1 MSLSFYSFTM
11 VRIGI
16 LASSACKLLHHE
28 LHFACLMQGCN
39 RGGFFMS
46 IRKKEENIV
55 SVSTITIKINGVD
68 YETKSGSTLLETI
81 NQHEIPHPQIC
92 YVPELDPIQTC
103 DTCIVE
109 ANGKLVRSC
118 STHVADGMRVELSS
132 DGAKEAQTEAMD
144 RLLENHLLYCTVCDN
159 NNGNCKLHNTA
170 EMMEIEHQ
178 KYPYTPKVDLDGVDM
193 SHPFY
198 RYDPNQ
204 CIACGQCVEV
214 CQSLQVNETLSIDW
228 EAERPRVVWD
238 DGASINNSSC
248 VSCGQCVTVCPC
260 NALMEKSMLGE
271 AGFMTKLDKDMME
284 PMIDL
289 VKEVEPGYSGIFAVS
304 EVEAA
309 MRDTRT
315 KKTKTVCT
323 FCGVG
328 CSFEVW
334 TKDRKIL
341 KIQPTDGPVNAI
353 STCVKGKFG
362 WDFVNSEE
370 RLTKPLIR
378 KNGTFVESSW
388 KEALDLVASRL
399 GTIKE
404 QHGNGSVG
412 FISSSKITNEENYVI
427 QKLARQVFETNNVD
441 NCSRY
446 CQSPATDGLFRTVG
460 MGGDAGTI
468 KDIAKAGLVIIVGAN
483 PAEGHPVLATRVK
496 RAHKLHGQKLIVSD
510 LRKNEMAER
519 SDIFMS
525 PKQGTDQVWL
535 MAVTKYMI
543 DQEWHD
549 HSFIEENVNFFDE
562 YKEALA
568 KYTLDYAEEI
578 TGISTETLIEVAET
592 IRDADGTCVL
602 WGMGVTQNTGGS
614 DTSAAISN
622 LLLATGNYRRPGAG
636 AYPLRGH
643 NNVQGAC
650 DMGTLPGWL
659 PGYQHVTDDKARAK
673 FEKTYGVSID
683 GKPGLDN
690 IEMLQEISKGNM
702 KAMYLVGEDMA
713 LVDSDANHVHEVLSS
728 LDFFVVQDIF
738 LSRTAQ
744 YADVVLP
751 ATPSLEKEG
760 TFTNTERRVQRLY
773 QALPPLGNSMP
784 DWWIVQEIANRLGA
798 DWNYDHPSEIFE
810 EMASLAPLFGEANYE
825 VLEGWNSFLWGSHDG
840 KSTPLLYVDGFNF
853 PDKKARFALSDW
865 VEPAVFPDEFDLH
878 INNGRMLE
886 HFHEGNMTNKSSGI
900 QAKVPEVFVEVSP
913 QLAKERGVND
923 GALVR
928 LVSPFGAVKLTALV
942 TDRVKKNELYLP
954 MNSVDKD
961 SAINFLTGPIY
972 DNRTHTP
979 AYKQTKVR
987 MEVLNASGDHPL
999 PKTNPRNKKR
1009 YPQNG
1014 VEVERKWNR
1023 PGYVHLTDN

>member
-1 MSLSFYSFTM
+1 MTD
-11 VRIGI
+11 V
-16 LASSACKLLHHE
+16 
-28 LHFACLMQGCN
+28 Q
-39 RGGFFMS
+39 S
-46 IRKKEENIV
+46 IRV
-55 SVSTITIKINGVD
+55 KIDGTEYEAPEGSKILDILNQNG
-68 YETKSGSTLLETI
+68 I
-81 NQHEIPHPQIC
+81 EIPQIC
-92 YVPELDPIQTC
+92 HVPEVDPIQTC

-109 ANGKLVRSC
+109 VNGKLQRSC
-118 STHVADGMRVELSS
+118 STAAENGMSISLTSGRV
-132 DGAKEAQTEAMD
+132 KEAQTEAMD

-159 NNGNCKLHNTA
+159 NNGNCTLHNTA
-170 EMMEIEHQ
+170 EMMGIEHQ
-178 KYPYTPKVDLDGVDM
+178 KYPYTPKDDSKCAVDM

-214 CQSLQVNETLSIDW
+214 CQNLQVNETLSIDW
-228 EAERPRVVWD
+228 ERDRPRVIWD
-238 DGASINNSSC
+238 EGVAINESSC

-260 NALMEKSMLGE
+260 NALMEKSMLGQ
-271 AGFMTKLDKDMME
+271 AGFMTGIKEDVME

-289 VKEVEPGYSGIFAVS
+289 VKNVEPDYTSIFAVS

-309 MRDTRT
+309 MRDKRT

-334 TKDRKIL
+334 TKGRDIL
-341 KIQPTDGPVNAI
+341 KIQPVSDAPVNAI

-370 RLTKPLIR
+370 RITKPLIR
-378 KNGTFVESSW
+378 KNGAFVESSW
-388 KEALDLVASRL
+388 EEALDLVASRL
-399 GTIKE
+399 GSIKAE
-404 QHGNGSVG
+404 HGNGSVG
-412 FISSSKITNEENYVI
+412 FISSSKITNEDNYVI

-468 KDIAKAGLVIIVGAN
+468 KDIAKAGLVLIAGAN

-496 RAHKLHGQKLIVSD
+496 RAHKLHGQKLIVAD
-510 LRKNEMAER
+510 LRRNEMAER
-519 SDIFMS
+519 SDLFIS

-543 DQEWHD
+543 DQGWHD
-549 HSFIEENVNFFDE
+549 QAFIDENVNYFDD
-562 YKEALA
+562 YKETLE
-568 KYTLDYAEEI
+568 KYTLEYAERI
-578 TGISTETLIEVAET
+578 TGLSQDTIIRIAEM

-659 PGYQHVTDDKARAK
+659 PGYQHITDDEARAK
-673 FEKTYGVSID
+673 FEKAYGVEID

-690 IEMLQEISKGNM
+690 IEMLHAIEEGNM

-713 LVDSDANHVHEVLSS
+713 LVDSNANHVHDILSS

-744 YADVVLP
+744 YADVILP
-751 ATPSLEKEG
+751 AVPSLEKDG

-773 QALPPLGNSMP
+773 QALPTLGDAKP
-784 DWWIVQEIANRLGA
+784 DWWIIQEVANRLGA
-798 DWNYDHPSEIFE
+798 DWNYTHPSDIFS
-810 EMASLAPLFGEANYE
+810 EMASLSPLFGKASYD
-825 VLEGWNSFLWGSHDG
+825 VLSGWNSFLWGSFTG
-840 KSTPLLYVDGFNF
+840 ESTPLLYEDGFNF

-865 VEPAVFPDEFDLH
+865 VEPAVFPEEYDLH

-886 HFHEGNMTNKSSGI
+886 HFHEGNMTNKSKGI
-900 QAKVPEVFVEVSP
+900 QSKVPDVFVEVSP
-913 QLAKERGVND
+913 ELAAERGICD
-923 GALVR
+923 GTMIR
-928 LVSPFGAVKLTALV
+928 LVSPFGAVKLNALV
-942 TDRVKKNELYLP
+942 TDRVRANELYLP
-954 MNSVDKD
+954 MNSTDKD
-961 SAINFLTGPIY
+961 SAINFLTGPAY
-972 DNRTHTP
+972 DSRTHTP

-987 MEVLNASGDHPL
+987 MEVLGSCDTPPL

-1009 YPQNG
+1009 HPQNG
-1014 VEVERKWNR
+1014 VEAQRKWNR
-1023 PGYVHLTDN
+1023 PGYVHLTD

>member
-1 MSLSFYSFTM
+1 MEVTD
-11 VRIGI
+11 V
-16 LASSACKLLHHE
+16 
-28 LHFACLMQGCN
+28 Q
-39 RGGFFMS
+39 S
-46 IRKKEENIV
+46 IRV
-55 SVSTITIKINGVD
+55 KIDGTEYEAPEGSKILDILNQNG
-68 YETKSGSTLLETI
+68 I
-81 NQHEIPHPQIC
+81 EIPQIC
-92 YVPELDPIQTC
+92 HVPEVDPIQTC

-109 ANGKLVRSC
+109 VNGKLQRSC
-118 STHVADGMRVELSS
+118 STAAENGMSISLTSGRV
-132 DGAKEAQTEAMD
+132 KEAQTEAMD

-159 NNGNCKLHNTA
+159 NNGNCTLHNTA
-170 EMMEIEHQ
+170 EMMGIEHQ
-178 KYPYTPKVDLDGVDM
+178 KYPYTPKDDSKCAVDM

-214 CQSLQVNETLSIDW
+214 CQNLQVNETLSIDW
-228 EAERPRVVWD
+228 ERDRPRVIWD
-238 DGASINNSSC
+238 EGVAINESSC

-260 NALMEKSMLGE
+260 NALMEKSMIGQ
-271 AGFMTKLDKDMME
+271 AGFMTGIKEDVME

-289 VKEVEPGYSGIFAVS
+289 VKNVEPDYTSIFAVS

-309 MRDTRT
+309 MRDKRT

-334 TKDRKIL
+334 TKGRDIL
-341 KIQPTDGPVNAI
+341 KIQPVSDAPVNAI

-370 RLTKPLIR
+370 RITKPLIR
-378 KNGTFVESSW
+378 KNGAFVESSW
-388 KEALDLVASRL
+388 EEALDLVASRL
-399 GTIKE
+399 GSIKAE
-404 QHGNGSVG
+404 HGNGSVG
-412 FISSSKITNEENYVI
+412 FISSSKITNEDNYVI

-468 KDIAKAGLVIIVGAN
+468 KDIAKAGLVLIVGAN

-496 RAHKLHGQKLIVSD
+496 RAHKLHGQKLIVAD
-510 LRKNEMAER
+510 LRRNEMAER
-519 SDIFMS
+519 SDLFIS

-543 DQEWHD
+543 DQGWHD
-549 HSFIEENVNFFDE
+549 QAFIDENVNYFDD
-562 YKEALA
+562 YKETLE
-568 KYTLDYAEEI
+568 KYTLEYAERI
-578 TGISTETLIEVAET
+578 TGLSQDTIIRIAEM

-659 PGYQHVTDDKARAK
+659 PGYQHITDDAARAK
-673 FEKTYGVSID
+673 FEKAYGVEID

-690 IEMLQEISKGNM
+690 IEMLHAIEEGNM

-713 LVDSDANHVHEVLSS
+713 LVDSNANHVHNILSS

-744 YADVVLP
+744 YADVILP
-751 ATPSLEKEG
+751 AVPSLEKDG

-773 QALPPLGNSMP
+773 QALPTLGDAKP
-784 DWWIVQEIANRLGA
+784 DWWIIQEVANRLGA
-798 DWNYDHPSEIFE
+798 DWNYTHPSDIFS
-810 EMASLAPLFGEANYE
+810 EMASLSPLFGKASYD
-825 VLEGWNSFLWGSHDG
+825 VLSGWNSFLWGSFTG
-840 KSTPLLYVDGFNF
+840 ESTPLLYEDGFNF

-865 VEPAVFPDEFDLH
+865 VEPAVFPEEYDLH

-886 HFHEGNMTNKSSGI
+886 HFHEGNMTNKSKGI
-900 QAKVPEVFVEVSP
+900 QSKVPDVFVEVSP
-913 QLAKERGVND
+913 ELAAERGICD
-923 GALVR
+923 GTMIR
-928 LVSPFGAVKLTALV
+928 LVSPFGAVKLNALV
-942 TDRVKKNELYLP
+942 TDRVRANELYLP
-954 MNSVDKD
+954 MNSTDKD
-961 SAINFLTGPIY
+961 SAINFLTGPAY
-972 DNRTHTP
+972 DSRTHTP

-987 MEVLNASGDHPL
+987 MEVLGSCDTPPL

-1009 YPQNG
+1009 HPQNG
-1014 VEVERKWNR
+1014 VEAQRKWNR
-1023 PGYVHLTDN
+1023 PGYVHLTD

>member
-1 MSLSFYSFTM
+1 
-11 VRIGI
+11 
-16 LASSACKLLHHE
+16 
-28 LHFACLMQGCN
+28 
-39 RGGFFMS
+39 
-46 IRKKEENIV
+46 
-55 SVSTITIKINGVD
+55 
-68 YETKSGSTLLETI
+68 
-81 NQHEIPHPQIC
+81 
-92 YVPELDPIQTC
+92 
-103 DTCIVE
+103 
-109 ANGKLVRSC
+109 
-118 STHVADGMRVELSS
+118 
-132 DGAKEAQTEAMD
+132 
-144 RLLENHLLYCTVCDN
+144 
-159 NNGNCKLHNTA
+159 
-170 EMMEIEHQ
+170 
-178 KYPYTPKVDLDGVDM
+178 
-193 SHPFY
+193 
-198 RYDPNQ
+198 
-204 CIACGQCVEV
+204 
-214 CQSLQVNETLSIDW
+214 
-228 EAERPRVVWD
+228 
-238 DGASINNSSC
+238 
-248 VSCGQCVTVCPC
+248 
-260 NALMEKSMLGE
+260 MEKSMLGQ
-271 AGFMTKLDKDMME
+271 AGFMTGIKEDVME

-289 VKEVEPGYSGIFAVS
+289 VKNVEPDYGSIFAIS

-309 MRDTRT
+309 MRETRT

-334 TKDRKIL
+334 TKGRDIL
-341 KIQPTDGPVNAI
+341 KIQPVSDAPVNAI

-370 RLTKPLIR
+370 RITKPLIR
-378 KNGTFVESSW
+378 KNGAFVESSW
-388 KEALDLVASRL
+388 EEALDLVASRL
-399 GTIKE
+399 GSIKE
-404 QHGNGSVG
+404 QYGKGSVG

-496 RAHKLHGQKLIVSD
+496 RAHKLHGQKLIVAD

-519 SDIFMS
+519 SDLFIS

-543 DQEWHD
+543 DQGWHD
-549 HSFIEENVNFFDE
+549 QAFIDENVNYFED
-562 YKEALA
+562 YKETL
-568 KYTLDYAEEI
+568 KTYTLDYAERI
-578 TGISTETLIEVAET
+578 TGLSKENIIRIAEM

-659 PGYQHVTDDKARAK
+659 PGYQHITDDKARAK
-673 FEKTYGVSID
+673 FEEAYGVEID

-690 IEMLQEISKGNM
+690 IQMLHAIEEGKM

-713 LVDSDANHVHEVLSS
+713 LVDSNANHVHDILTS

-751 ATPSLEKEG
+751 ATPSLEKDG

-773 QALPPLGNSMP
+773 QALPTLGDAKP
-784 DWWIVQEIANRLGA
+784 DWWIIQEVANRLGA
-798 DWNYDHPSEIFE
+798 NWNYSHPSDIFS
-810 EMASLAPLFGEANYE
+810 EMASLSPLFAKASYE
-825 VLEGWNSFLWGSHDG
+825 VLEGWNSFLWGSYSG
-840 KSTPLLYVDGFNF
+840 ESTPLLYEDGFNF
-853 PDKKARFALSDW
+853 PDRKARFALSDW
-865 VEPAVFPDEFDLH
+865 TEPAAFPEEYDLH

-886 HFHEGNMTNKSSGI
+886 HFHEGNMTNKSKGI
-900 QAKVPEVFVEVSP
+900 QAKVPNVFVEISP
-913 QLAKERGVND
+913 ELAQERGICD
-923 GALVR
+923 GSLVR
-928 LVSPFGAVKLTALV
+928 LVSPFGAVKLNALI
-942 TDRVKKNELYLP
+942 TDRVRKNELYLP
-954 MNSVDKD
+954 MNSTDKE
-961 SAINFLTGPIY
+961 SAINFLTGPAA
-972 DNRTHTP
+972 DKRTNTP

-987 MEVLNASGDHPL
+987 MEVLGGCETAPL

-1009 YPQNG
+1009 HPQNG
-1014 VEVERKWNR
+1014 VEAERKWNR
-1023 PGYVHLTDN
+1023 PGYVHLTD

>member
-1 MSLSFYSFTM
+1 MNNSM
-11 VRIGI
+11 V
-16 LASSACKLLHHE
+16 H
-28 LHFACLMQGCN
+28 
-39 RGGFFMS
+39 
-46 IRKKEENIV
+46 
-55 SVSTITIKINGVD
+55 ITIDGKR
-68 YETKSGSTLLETI
+68 YTAESGSTILGII
-81 NQHEIPHPQIC
+81 NQNGIEHPQIC
-92 YVPELDPIQTC
+92 YVPEVDPIQTC

-109 ANGKLVRSC
+109 VDGKLVRSC
-118 STHVADGMRVELSS
+118 STVATNGMNVELSS
-132 DGAKEAQTEAMD
+132 ISAKAAQTEAMD

-170 EMMEIEHQ
+170 ELMEIEHQ
-178 KYPYTPKVDLDGVDM
+178 KYPYMPKVDVSEVDM

-214 CQSLQVNETLSIDW
+214 CQNLQVNETLSIDW
-228 EAERPRVVWD
+228 EAERPRVIWD
-238 DGASINNSSC
+238 DGAAINDSSC
-248 VSCGQCVTVCPC
+248 VSCGQCVTICPC

-271 AGFMTKLDKDMME
+271 AGFMTGLKPDILE
-284 PMIDL
+284 PMVDL
-289 VKEVEPGYSGIFAVS
+289 IKEVEPGYSGIFAVS

-309 MRDTRT
+309 MRETRT

-334 TKDRKIL
+334 TKGREIL
-341 KIQPTDGPVNAI
+341 KVQPTSDAPVNAI

-378 KNGTFVESSW
+378 KNGTFVESTW
-388 KEALDLVASRL
+388 EEALDLVANKL
-399 GTIKE
+399 GAIKQE
-404 QHGNGSVG
+404 YGNGSVG
-412 FISSSKITNEENYVI
+412 FISSSKITNEDNYVI
-427 QKLARQVFETNNVD
+427 QKLARQVFETNNID

-446 CQSPATDGLFRTVG
+446 CQSPATDGLFRTIG

-468 KDIAKAGLVIIVGAN
+468 KDIAQAGLVIIVGAN
-483 PAEGHPVLATRVK
+483 PTEGHPVLATRVK
-496 RAHKLHGQKLIVSD
+496 RAHKLHGQKLIVAD
-510 LRKNEMAER
+510 LRKTEMAER
-519 SDIFMS
+519 SDIFIS

-543 DQEWHD
+543 DQGWHD
-549 HSFIEENVNFFDE
+549 QQFIDENVNFFEDF
-562 YKEALA
+562 KDSLA
-568 KYTLDYAEEI
+568 EYTLEYAEKI
-578 TGISTETLIEVAET
+578 TGIAKETLIQMAEM
-592 IRDADGTCVL
+592 IRDADGTCIL

-659 PGYQHVTDDKARAK
+659 PGYQHITDDVVRAK
-673 FEKTYGVSID
+673 FEIAYGVKID
-683 GKPGLDN
+683 NKPGLNN
-690 IEMLQEISKGNM
+690 IQMLHAIEEEKM

-713 LVDSDANHVHEVLSS
+713 LVDSNANHVHEVLSS
-728 LDFFVVQDIF
+728 LDFFVVQDVF
-738 LSRTAQ
+738 LSKTAQ

-773 QALPPLGNSMP
+773 QVLPTLEDAKP
-784 DWWIVQEIANRLGA
+784 DWWIVQGIANKLGA
-798 DWNYDHPSEIFE
+798 NWNYSHPSEIFA
-810 EMASLAPLFGEANYE
+810 EMASLSPLFAQANYE
-825 VLEGWNSFLWGSHDG
+825 VLEGWNSFHWGSFEG
-840 KSTPLLYVDGFNF
+840 TNTPLLFLDGFNF
-853 PDKKARFALSDW
+853 PDKKARFAIADW
-865 VEPAVFPDEFDLH
+865 VRPAEFPEEYDLH

-886 HFHEGNMTNKSSGI
+886 HFHEGNMTNKSNGI
-900 QAKVPEVFVEVSP
+900 QAKVPGVFVEVSP
-913 QLAKERGVND
+913 KLAQERGVKT
-923 GALVR
+923 GSLVR
-928 LVSPFGAVKLTALV
+928 LVSPFGALKLRALV
-942 TDRVKKNELYLP
+942 TDRVKENELYLP
-954 MNSVDKD
+954 MNSTDNE
-961 SAINFLTGPIY
+961 SAINFLTGPAV
-972 DNRTHTP
+972 DQRTNTP

-987 MEVLNASGDHPL
+987 MEVLQVEGENPM

-1009 YPQNG
+1009 HPQNG
-1014 VEVERKWNR
+1014 IEVNRKWAR

>member
-1 MSLSFYSFTM
+1 MMDVKSIS
-11 VRIGI
+11 VRVDGTEIQARAGATI
-16 LASSACKLLHHE
+16 LDILNEH
-28 LHFACLMQGCN
+28 
-39 RGGFFMS
+39 
-46 IRKKEENIV
+46 
-55 SVSTITIKINGVD
+55 KIE
-68 YETKSGSTLLETI
+68 Y
-81 NQHEIPHPQIC
+81 PQIC
-92 YVPELDPIQTC
+92 HVPEVDPIQTC

-118 STHVADGMRVELSS
+118 STIAENGMSIDLSGNRV
-132 DGAKEAQTEAMD
+132 KEAQTEAMD

-159 NNGNCKLHNTA
+159 NNGNCTLHNTA
-170 EMMEIEHQ
+170 EMMGIEHQ
-178 KYPYTPKVDLDGVDM
+178 KYPYTPKEDPSCAVDM

-214 CQSLQVNETLSIDW
+214 CQNLQVNETLSIDW
-228 EAERPRVVWD
+228 ERERPRVIWD
-238 DGASINNSSC
+238 EGVSINESSC

-260 NALMEKSMLGE
+260 NALMEKSMLGQ
-271 AGFMTKLDKDMME
+271 AGFMTGIKEDVME

-289 VKEVEPGYSGIFAVS
+289 VKNVEPDYGSIFAIS

-309 MRDTRT
+309 MRETRT

-334 TKDRKIL
+334 TKGRDIL
-341 KIQPTDGPVNAI
+341 KIQPVSDAPVNAI

-370 RLTKPLIR
+370 RITKPLIR
-378 KNGTFVESSW
+378 KNGAFVESSW
-388 KEALDLVASRL
+388 EEALDLVASRL
-399 GTIKE
+399 GSIKE
-404 QHGNGSVG
+404 QYGKGSVG
-412 FISSSKITNEENYVI
+412 FISSSKITNEENYAI
-427 QKLARQVFETNNVD
+427 QKLARQVFETNDVD

-496 RAHKLHGQKLIVSD
+496 RAHKLHGQKLIVAD

-519 SDIFMS
+519 SDLFIS

-543 DQEWHD
+543 DQGWHD
-549 HSFIEENVNFFDE
+549 QAFIDENVNYFED
-562 YKEALA
+562 YKEALNT
-568 KYTLDYAEEI
+568 YTLDYAERI
-578 TGISTETLIEVAET
+578 TGLSKENIIRIAEM

-659 PGYQHVTDDKARAK
+659 PGYQHITDDNARAK
-673 FEKTYGVSID
+673 FEEAYGIEID

-690 IEMLQEISKGNM
+690 IQMLHSIEEGKM

-713 LVDSDANHVHEVLSS
+713 LVDSNANHVHEILSS

-751 ATPSLEKEG
+751 ATPSLEKDG

-773 QALPPLGNSMP
+773 QALPTLGDAKP
-784 DWWIVQEIANRLGA
+784 DWWIIQEVANRLGA
-798 DWNYDHPSEIFE
+798 NWNYSHPSDIFS
-810 EMASLAPLFGEANYE
+810 EMASLSPLFSKASYE
-825 VLEGWNSFLWGSHDG
+825 VLEGWNSFLWGSFSG
-840 KSTPLLYVDGFNF
+840 ESTPLLYEDGFHF

-865 VEPAVFPDEFDLH
+865 TEPAAFPEEYDLH

-886 HFHEGNMTNKSSGI
+886 HFHEGNMTNKSKGI
-900 QAKVPEVFVEVSP
+900 QAKVPNVFVEISP
-913 QLAKERGVND
+913 ELAQERGVCD
-923 GALVR
+923 GSLVR
-928 LVSPFGAVKLTALV
+928 LVSPFGAVKLNALI
-942 TDRVKKNELYLP
+942 TDRVRKNELYLP
-954 MNSVDKD
+954 MNSTDKE
-961 SAINFLTGPIY
+961 SAINFLTGPAA
-972 DNRTHTP
+972 DKRTNTP

-987 MEVLNASGDHPL
+987 MEVLGGCETAPL

-1009 YPQNG
+1009 HPQNG
-1014 VEVERKWNR
+1014 VEAERKWNR
-1023 PGYVHLTDN
+1023 PGYVHLTD

>member
-1 MSLSFYSFTM
+1 M
-11 VRIGI
+11 
-16 LASSACKLLHHE
+16 H
-28 LHFACLMQGCN
+28 
-39 RGGFFMS
+39 GFFSSLKDGGELEVTDVQS
-46 IRKKEENIV
+46 IRV
-55 SVSTITIKINGVD
+55 KIDGTE
-68 YETKSGSTLLETI
+68 YETPEGSKILDIL
-81 NQHEIPHPQIC
+81 NQNGIEIPQIC
-92 YVPELDPIQTC
+92 HVPEVDPIQTC

-109 ANGKLVRSC
+109 VNGKLQRSC
-118 STHVADGMRVELSS
+118 STAAENGMSISLTSGRV
-132 DGAKEAQTEAMD
+132 KEAQTEAMD

-159 NNGNCKLHNTA
+159 NNGNCTLHNTA
-170 EMMEIEHQ
+170 EMMGIEHQ
-178 KYPYTPKVDLDGVDM
+178 KYPYTPKDDSKCAVDM

-214 CQSLQVNETLSIDW
+214 CQNLQVNETLSIDW
-228 EAERPRVVWD
+228 ERDRPRVIWD
-238 DGASINNSSC
+238 EGVAINESSC

-260 NALMEKSMLGE
+260 NALMEKSMLGQ
-271 AGFMTKLDKDMME
+271 AGFMTGIKEDVME

-289 VKEVEPGYSGIFAVS
+289 VKNVEPDYTSIFAVS

-309 MRDTRT
+309 MRDKRT

-334 TKDRKIL
+334 TKGRDIL
-341 KIQPTDGPVNAI
+341 KIQPVSDAPVNAI

-370 RLTKPLIR
+370 RITKPLIR
-378 KNGTFVESSW
+378 KNGAFVESSW
-388 KEALDLVASRL
+388 EEALDLVASRL
-399 GTIKE
+399 GSIKAE
-404 QHGNGSVG
+404 HGNGSVG
-412 FISSSKITNEENYVI
+412 FISSSKITNEDNYVI

-468 KDIAKAGLVIIVGAN
+468 KDIAKAGLVLIVGAN

-496 RAHKLHGQKLIVSD
+496 RAHKLHGQKLIVAD
-510 LRKNEMAER
+510 LRRNEMAER
-519 SDIFMS
+519 SDLFIS

-543 DQEWHD
+543 DQGWHD
-549 HSFIEENVNFFDE
+549 QAFIDENVNYFED
-562 YKEALA
+562 YKETLK
-568 KYTLDYAEEI
+568 KYTLEYAERI
-578 TGISTETLIEVAET
+578 TGLSQDTIIRIAEM

-659 PGYQHVTDDKARAK
+659 PGYQHITDDEARAK
-673 FEKTYGVSID
+673 FEKAYGVEID

-690 IEMLQEISKGNM
+690 IEMLHAIEEGNM

-713 LVDSDANHVHEVLSS
+713 LVDSNANHVHDILSS

-744 YADVVLP
+744 YADVILP
-751 ATPSLEKEG
+751 AVPSLEKDG

-773 QALPPLGNSMP
+773 QALPTLGDAKP
-784 DWWIVQEIANRLGA
+784 DWWIIQEVANRLGA
-798 DWNYDHPSEIFE
+798 DWNYTHPSDIFS
-810 EMASLAPLFGEANYE
+810 EMASLSPLFGKASYD
-825 VLEGWNSFLWGSHDG
+825 VLSGWNSFLWGSFTG
-840 KSTPLLYVDGFNF
+840 ESTPLLYEDGFNF

-865 VEPAVFPDEFDLH
+865 VEPAVFPEEYDLH

-886 HFHEGNMTNKSSGI
+886 HFHEGNMTNKSKGI
-900 QAKVPEVFVEVSP
+900 QSKVPDVFVEVSP
-913 QLAKERGVND
+913 ELAAERGICD
-923 GALVR
+923 GTMIR
-928 LVSPFGAVKLTALV
+928 LVSPFGAVKLNALV
-942 TDRVKKNELYLP
+942 TDRVRANELYLP
-954 MNSVDKD
+954 MNSTDKD
-961 SAINFLTGPIY
+961 SAINFLTGPAY
-972 DNRTHTP
+972 DSRTHTP

-987 MEVLNASGDHPL
+987 MEVLGSCDTPPL

-1009 YPQNG
+1009 HPQNG
-1014 VEVERKWNR
+1014 VEAQRKWNR
-1023 PGYVHLTDN
+1023 PGYVHLTD

>member
-1 MSLSFYSFTM
+1 MKNHFIRFKGGKTM
-11 VRIGI
+11 KDSSIKVRINNQEY
-16 LASSACKLLHHE
+16 LANA
-28 LHFACLMQGCN
+28 
-39 RGGFFMS
+39 
-46 IRKKEENIV
+46 
-55 SVSTITIKINGVD
+55 
-68 YETKSGSTLLETI
+68 GSTVLEVI
-81 NQHEIPHPQIC
+81 NQYEIPHPQIC
-92 YVPELDPIQTC
+92 YVPEVDPIQTC

-109 ANGKLVRSC
+109 VNGKLMRSC
-118 STHVADGMRVELSS
+118 STVAENGMDIQLNSNQ
-132 DGAKEAQTEAMD
+132 AKSARTEAMD
-144 RLLENHLLYCTVCDN
+144 RILENHLLYCTVCDN

-170 EMMEIEHQ
+170 ELMEIEHQ
-178 KYPYTPKVDLDGVDM
+178 KYPYTPKVSVDQVDM

-228 EAERPRVVWD
+228 EAERPRVLWD
-238 DGASINNSSC
+238 KGSSINDSSC
-248 VSCGQCVTVCPC
+248 VSCGQCVTICPC

-271 AGFMTKLDKDMME
+271 AGFMTGLEDDILT
-284 PMIDL
+284 PMIDI
-289 VKEVEPGYSGIFAVS
+289 VKKVETNYSSIFAVS

-309 MRDTRT
+309 MRDKRT

-341 KIQPTDGPVNAI
+341 KVQPSHDAPVNAI

-370 RLTKPLIR
+370 RITKPLIR
-378 KNGTFVESSW
+378 KNGQFVEASW
-388 KEALDLVASRL
+388 SEALDLVSSKL
-399 GTIKE
+399 GGIKE
-404 QHGNGSVG
+404 QYGKGSVG
-412 FISSSKITNEENYVI
+412 FISSSKITNEENYVF
-427 QKLARQVFETNNVD
+427 QKLARQIFKTNNVD

-468 KDIAKAGLVIIVGAN
+468 KDIAQAGLVIIVGAN

-496 RAHKLHGQKLIVSD
+496 RAHKLHGQKLIVAD

-519 SDIFMS
+519 SDIFIS

-535 MAVTKYMI
+535 MAVTKYIFDQGWQDQKFI
-543 DQEWHD
+543 D
-549 HSFIEENVNFFDE
+549 ENVNFLDE
-562 YKEALA
+562 YKKLLT
-568 KYTLDYAEEI
+568 KYTLDYAEKI
-578 TGISTETLIEVAET
+578 TGISKQTLIRIAEI

-614 DTSAAISN
+614 ETSAAISN

-659 PGYQHVTDDKARAK
+659 PGYQHITDDVARAK
-673 FEKTYGVSID
+673 FEKAYNVKID
-683 GKPGLDN
+683 SKPGLDN
-690 IEMLQEISKGNM
+690 IQMLDSIDKGAM
-702 KAMYLVGEDMA
+702 KAMYVMGEDMA
-713 LVDSDANHVHEVLSS
+713 LVDSNANHVHDVLSK
-728 LDFFVVQDIF
+728 LEFLVVQDIF
-738 LSRTAQ
+738 FSRTAQ
-744 YADVVLP
+744 YADVILP
-751 ATPSLEKEG
+751 ASPSLEKEG

-773 QALPPLGNSMP
+773 QALPTLGDSKP
-784 DWWIVQEIANRLGA
+784 DWWIIQEVAKRFGA
-798 DWNYDHPSEIFE
+798 DWNYTSPSEIFA
-810 EMASLAPLFGEANYE
+810 EMASLSPLFSKANYE
-825 VLEGWNSFLWGSHDG
+825 VLEGWNSFLWGSLDG
-840 KSTPLLYVDGFNF
+840 ESTPLLYVNGFNF
-853 PDKKARFALSDW
+853 PDKKARFAVADW
-865 VEPAVFPDEFDLH
+865 IEPAYFPEEYDLH

-886 HFHEGNMTNKSSGI
+886 HFHEGNMTNKSSGL
-900 QAKVPEVFVEVSP
+900 QSKVPNIFVEVSP
-913 QLAKERGVND
+913 QLAKDRNLCD
-923 GALVR
+923 GGLVR
-928 LVSPFGAVKLTALV
+928 LVSPYGAVKLNVLI
-942 TDRVKKNELYLP
+942 TDRVKGNELYLP

-961 SAINFLTGPIY
+961 SAINFLTGPAY
-972 DNRTHTP
+972 DTRTHTP

-987 MEVLNASGDHPL
+987 MEVINTCGDNPL
-999 PKTNPRNKKR
+999 PVTNPRNKKR

-1014 VEVERKWNR
+1014 VEVQRKWNR
-1023 PGYVHLTDN
+1023 PGYEHLTNH

>member
-1 MSLSFYSFTM
+1 M
-11 VRIGI
+11 
-16 LASSACKLLHHE
+16 H
-28 LHFACLMQGCN
+28 
-39 RGGFFMS
+39 GFFSSLKDGGELEVTDVQS
-46 IRKKEENIV
+46 IRV
-55 SVSTITIKINGVD
+55 KIDGTEYEAPEGSKILDILNQNG
-68 YETKSGSTLLETI
+68 I
-81 NQHEIPHPQIC
+81 EIPQIC
-92 YVPELDPIQTC
+92 HVPEVDPIQTC

-109 ANGKLVRSC
+109 VNGKLQRSC
-118 STHVADGMRVELSS
+118 STAAENGMSISLTSGRV
-132 DGAKEAQTEAMD
+132 KEAQTEAMD

-159 NNGNCKLHNTA
+159 NNGNCTLHNTA
-170 EMMEIEHQ
+170 EMMGIEHQ
-178 KYPYTPKVDLDGVDM
+178 KYPYTPKDDSKCAVDM

-214 CQSLQVNETLSIDW
+214 CQNLQVNETLSIDW
-228 EAERPRVVWD
+228 ERDRPRVIWD
-238 DGASINNSSC
+238 EGVAINESSC

-260 NALMEKSMLGE
+260 NALMEKSMLGQ
-271 AGFMTKLDKDMME
+271 AGFMTGIKEDVME

-289 VKEVEPGYSGIFAVS
+289 VKNVEPDYTSIFAVS

-309 MRDTRT
+309 MRDKRT

-334 TKDRKIL
+334 TKGRDIL
-341 KIQPTDGPVNAI
+341 KIQPVSDAPVNAI

-370 RLTKPLIR
+370 RITKPLIR
-378 KNGTFVESSW
+378 KNGAFVESSW
-388 KEALDLVASRL
+388 EEALDLVASRL
-399 GTIKE
+399 GSIKAE
-404 QHGNGSVG
+404 HGNGSVG
-412 FISSSKITNEENYVI
+412 FISSSKITNEDNYVI

-468 KDIAKAGLVIIVGAN
+468 KDIAKAGLVLIVGSN

-496 RAHKLHGQKLIVSD
+496 RAHKLHGQKLIVAD
-510 LRKNEMAER
+510 LRRNEMAER
-519 SDIFMS
+519 SDLFIS

-543 DQEWHD
+543 DQGWHD
-549 HSFIEENVNFFDE
+549 QAFIDENVNYFDD
-562 YKEALA
+562 YKETLE
-568 KYTLDYAEEI
+568 KYTLEYAERI
-578 TGISTETLIEVAET
+578 TGLSQDTIIRIAEM

-659 PGYQHVTDDKARAK
+659 PGYQHITDDAARAK
-673 FEKTYGVSID
+673 FEKAYGVEID

-690 IEMLQEISKGNM
+690 IEMLHAIEEGNM

-713 LVDSDANHVHEVLSS
+713 LVDSNANHVHNILSS

-744 YADVVLP
+744 YADVILP
-751 ATPSLEKEG
+751 AVPSLEKDG

-773 QALPPLGNSMP
+773 QALPTLGDAKP
-784 DWWIVQEIANRLGA
+784 DWWIIQEVANRLGA
-798 DWNYDHPSEIFE
+798 DWNYTHPSDIFS
-810 EMASLAPLFGEANYE
+810 EMASLSPLFGKASYD
-825 VLEGWNSFLWGSHDG
+825 VLSGWNSFLWGSFTG
-840 KSTPLLYVDGFNF
+840 ESTPLLYEDGFNF

-865 VEPAVFPDEFDLH
+865 VEPAVFPEEYDLH

-886 HFHEGNMTNKSSGI
+886 HFHEGNMTNKSKGI
-900 QAKVPEVFVEVSP
+900 QSKVPDVFVEVSP
-913 QLAKERGVND
+913 ELAAERGICD
-923 GALVR
+923 GTMIR
-928 LVSPFGAVKLTALV
+928 LVSPFGAVKLNALV
-942 TDRVKKNELYLP
+942 TDRVRANELYLP
-954 MNSVDKD
+954 MNSTDKD
-961 SAINFLTGPIY
+961 SAINFLTGPAY
-972 DNRTHTP
+972 DSRTHTP

-987 MEVLNASGDHPL
+987 MEVLGSCDTPPL

-1009 YPQNG
+1009 HPQNG
-1014 VEVERKWNR
+1014 VEAQRKWNR
-1023 PGYVHLTDN
+1023 PGYVHLTD

>member
-1 MSLSFYSFTM
+1 MTD
-11 VRIGI
+11 V
-16 LASSACKLLHHE
+16 
-28 LHFACLMQGCN
+28 Q
-39 RGGFFMS
+39 S
-46 IRKKEENIV
+46 IRV
-55 SVSTITIKINGVD
+55 KIDGTEYEAPEGSKILDILNQNG
-68 YETKSGSTLLETI
+68 I
-81 NQHEIPHPQIC
+81 EIPQIC
-92 YVPELDPIQTC
+92 HVPEVDPIQTC

-109 ANGKLVRSC
+109 VNGKLQRSC
-118 STHVADGMRVELSS
+118 STAAENGMSISLTSGRV
-132 DGAKEAQTEAMD
+132 KEAQTEAMD

-159 NNGNCKLHNTA
+159 NNGNCTLHNTA
-170 EMMEIEHQ
+170 EMMGIEHQ
-178 KYPYTPKVDLDGVDM
+178 KYPYTPKDDSKCAVDM

-214 CQSLQVNETLSIDW
+214 CQNLQVNETLSIDW
-228 EAERPRVVWD
+228 ERDRPRVIWD
-238 DGASINNSSC
+238 EGVAINESSC

-260 NALMEKSMLGE
+260 NALMEKSMLGQ
-271 AGFMTKLDKDMME
+271 AGFMTGIKEDVME

-289 VKEVEPGYSGIFAVS
+289 VKNVEPDYTSIFAVS

-309 MRDTRT
+309 MRDKRT

-334 TKDRKIL
+334 TKGRDIL
-341 KIQPTDGPVNAI
+341 KIQPVSDAPVNAI

-370 RLTKPLIR
+370 RITKPLIR
-378 KNGTFVESSW
+378 KNGAFVEASW
-388 KEALDLVASRL
+388 EEALDLVASRL
-399 GTIKE
+399 GSIKAE
-404 QHGNGSVG
+404 HGNGSVG
-412 FISSSKITNEENYVI
+412 FISSSKITNEDNYVI

-468 KDIAKAGLVIIVGAN
+468 KDIAKAGLVLIVGAN

-496 RAHKLHGQKLIVSD
+496 RAHKLHGQKLIVAD
-510 LRKNEMAER
+510 LRRNEMAER
-519 SDIFMS
+519 SDLFIS

-543 DQEWHD
+543 DQGWHD
-549 HSFIEENVNFFDE
+549 QAFIDENVNYFDD
-562 YKEALA
+562 YKETLE
-568 KYTLDYAEEI
+568 KYTLEYAERI
-578 TGISTETLIEVAET
+578 TGLSQDTIIRIAEM

-659 PGYQHVTDDKARAK
+659 PGYQHITDDAARAK
-673 FEKTYGVSID
+673 FEKAYGVEID

-690 IEMLQEISKGNM
+690 IEMLHAIEEGNM

-713 LVDSDANHVHEVLSS
+713 LVDSNANHVHNILSS

-744 YADVVLP
+744 YADVILP
-751 ATPSLEKEG
+751 AVPSLEKDG

-773 QALPPLGNSMP
+773 QALPTLGDAKP
-784 DWWIVQEIANRLGA
+784 DWWIIQEVANRLGA
-798 DWNYDHPSEIFE
+798 DWNYTHPSDIFS
-810 EMASLAPLFGEANYE
+810 EMASLSPLFGKASYD
-825 VLEGWNSFLWGSHDG
+825 VLSGWNSFLWGSFTG
-840 KSTPLLYVDGFNF
+840 ESTPLLYEDGFNF

-865 VEPAVFPDEFDLH
+865 VEPAVFPEEYDLH

-886 HFHEGNMTNKSSGI
+886 HFHEGNMTNKSKGI
-900 QAKVPEVFVEVSP
+900 QSKVPDVFVEVSP
-913 QLAKERGVND
+913 ELAAERGICD
-923 GALVR
+923 GTMIR
-928 LVSPFGAVKLTALV
+928 LVSPFGAVKLNALV
-942 TDRVKKNELYLP
+942 TDRVRANELYLP
-954 MNSVDKD
+954 MNSTDKD
-961 SAINFLTGPIY
+961 SAINFLTGPAY
-972 DNRTHTP
+972 DSRTHTP

-987 MEVLNASGDHPL
+987 MEVLGSCDTPPL

-1009 YPQNG
+1009 HPQNG
-1014 VEVERKWNR
+1014 VEAQRKWNR
-1023 PGYVHLTDN
+1023 PGYVHLTD

>member
-1 MSLSFYSFTM
+1 MEVTD
-11 VRIGI
+11 V
-16 LASSACKLLHHE
+16 
-28 LHFACLMQGCN
+28 Q
-39 RGGFFMS
+39 S
-46 IRKKEENIV
+46 IRVNIDGTEYKAPEG
-55 SVSTITIKINGVD
+55 SKILDILNQNGID
-68 YETKSGSTLLETI
+68 I
-81 NQHEIPHPQIC
+81 PQIC
-92 YVPELDPIQTC
+92 HVPEVDPIQTC

-109 ANGKLVRSC
+109 VNGKLQRSC
-118 STHVADGMRVELSS
+118 STIAENGMSISLTAGRV
-132 DGAKEAQTEAMD
+132 KEAQTEAMD

-159 NNGNCKLHNTA
+159 NNGNCTLHNTA
-170 EMMEIEHQ
+170 EMMGIEHQ
-178 KYPYTPKVDLDGVDM
+178 KYPYTPKDDSKCAVDM

-214 CQSLQVNETLSIDW
+214 CQNLQVNETLSIDW
-228 EAERPRVVWD
+228 ERDRPRVIWD
-238 DGASINNSSC
+238 EGVAINESSC

-260 NALMEKSMLGE
+260 NALMEKSMLGQ
-271 AGFMTKLDKDMME
+271 AGFMTGIKQDVME

-289 VKEVEPGYSGIFAVS
+289 VKNVEPDYTSIFAVS

-334 TKDRKIL
+334 TKGRDIL
-341 KIQPTDGPVNAI
+341 KIQPVSDAPVNAI

-370 RLTKPLIR
+370 RITKPLIR

-388 KEALDLVASRL
+388 EEALDLVASRL
-399 GTIKE
+399 GTIKTE
-404 QHGNGSVG
+404 HGKGSVG
-412 FISSSKITNEENYVI
+412 FISSSKITNEDNYVI

-496 RAHKLHGQKLIVSD
+496 RAHKLHGQKLIVAD
-510 LRKNEMAER
+510 LRRNEMAER
-519 SDIFMS
+519 SDLFIS

-543 DQEWHD
+543 DQGWHD
-549 HSFIEENVNFFDE
+549 QAFIDENVNFFED
-562 YKEALA
+562 YKETLK
-568 KYTLDYAEEI
+568 KYTLDYAESI
-578 TGISTETLIEVAET
+578 TGLSKETIISIAEM

-659 PGYQHVTDDKARAK
+659 PGYQHITDDEARAK
-673 FEKTYGVSID
+673 FEEAYGVAID

-690 IEMLQEISKGNM
+690 IEMLHAIEEGKM

-713 LVDSDANHVHEVLSS
+713 LVDSNANHVHDILSS
-728 LDFFVVQDIF
+728 LEFFVVQDIF

-744 YADVVLP
+744 YADVILP
-751 ATPSLEKEG
+751 AVPSLEKDG

-773 QALPPLGNSMP
+773 QALPTLGDAKP
-784 DWWIVQEIANRLGA
+784 DWWIIQEVANRLGA
-798 DWNYDHPSEIFE
+798 DWNYTHPSDIFS
-810 EMASLAPLFGEANYE
+810 EMASLSPLFGKASYD
-825 VLEGWNSFLWGSHDG
+825 VIEGWNSFLWGSFTG
-840 KSTPLLYVDGFNF
+840 ESTPLLYEDGFNF

-865 VEPAVFPDEFDLH
+865 VEPAVFPEEYDLH

-886 HFHEGNMTNKSSGI
+886 HFHEGNMTNKSKGI
-900 QAKVPEVFVEVSP
+900 QSKVPDVFVEVSP
-913 QLAKERGVND
+913 ELAAERGICD
-923 GALVR
+923 GTLIR
-928 LVSPFGAVKLTALV
+928 LVSPFGAVKLNALV
-942 TDRVKKNELYLP
+942 TDRVRANELYLP
-954 MNSVDKD
+954 MNSTDKD
-961 SAINFLTGPIY
+961 SAINFLTGPAY
-972 DNRTHTP
+972 DSRTHTP

-987 MEVLNASGDHPL
+987 MEVLGSCDTPPL

-1009 YPQNG
+1009 HPQNG
-1014 VEVERKWNR
+1014 VEAERKWNR
-1023 PGYVHLTDN
+1023 PGYVHLTD

>member
-1 MSLSFYSFTM
+1 MTD
-11 VRIGI
+11 V
-16 LASSACKLLHHE
+16 
-28 LHFACLMQGCN
+28 Q
-39 RGGFFMS
+39 S
-46 IRKKEENIV
+46 IRV
-55 SVSTITIKINGVD
+55 TIDGTEYEAPEGSKILDILNQNG
-68 YETKSGSTLLETI
+68 I
-81 NQHEIPHPQIC
+81 EIPQIC
-92 YVPELDPIQTC
+92 HVPEVDPIQTC

-109 ANGKLVRSC
+109 VNGKLQRSC
-118 STHVADGMRVELSS
+118 STAAENGMSISLTSGRV
-132 DGAKEAQTEAMD
+132 KEAQTEAMD

-159 NNGNCKLHNTA
+159 NNGNCTLHNTA
-170 EMMEIEHQ
+170 EMMGIEHQ
-178 KYPYTPKVDLDGVDM
+178 KYPYTPKDDSKCAVDM

-214 CQSLQVNETLSIDW
+214 CQNLQVNETLSIDW
-228 EAERPRVVWD
+228 ERDRPRVIWD
-238 DGASINNSSC
+238 EGVAINESSC

-260 NALMEKSMLGE
+260 NALMEKSMLGQ
-271 AGFMTKLDKDMME
+271 AGFMTGIKEDVME

-289 VKEVEPGYSGIFAVS
+289 VKNVEPDYTSIFAVS

-309 MRDTRT
+309 MRDKRT

-334 TKDRKIL
+334 TKGRDIL
-341 KIQPTDGPVNAI
+341 KIQPVSDAPVNAI

-370 RLTKPLIR
+370 RITKPLIR
-378 KNGTFVESSW
+378 KNGAFVEASW
-388 KEALDLVASRL
+388 EEALDLVASRL
-399 GTIKE
+399 GSIKAE
-404 QHGNGSVG
+404 HGNGSVG
-412 FISSSKITNEENYVI
+412 FISSSKITNEDNYVI

-468 KDIAKAGLVIIVGAN
+468 KDIAKAGLVLIVGAN

-496 RAHKLHGQKLIVSD
+496 RAHKLHGQKLIVAD
-510 LRKNEMAER
+510 LRRNEMAER
-519 SDIFMS
+519 SDLFIS

-543 DQEWHD
+543 DQGWHD
-549 HSFIEENVNFFDE
+549 QAFIDENVNYFDD
-562 YKEALA
+562 YKETLE
-568 KYTLDYAEEI
+568 KYTLEYAERI
-578 TGISTETLIEVAET
+578 TGLSQDTIIRIAEM

-659 PGYQHVTDDKARAK
+659 PGYQHITDDAARAK
-673 FEKTYGVSID
+673 FEKAYGVEID

-690 IEMLQEISKGNM
+690 IEMLHAIEEGNM

-713 LVDSDANHVHEVLSS
+713 LVDSNANHVHNILSS

-744 YADVVLP
+744 YADVILP
-751 ATPSLEKEG
+751 AVPSLEKDG

-773 QALPPLGNSMP
+773 QALPTLGDAKP
-784 DWWIVQEIANRLGA
+784 DWWIIQEVANRLGA
-798 DWNYDHPSEIFE
+798 DWNYTHPSDIFS
-810 EMASLAPLFGEANYE
+810 EMASLSPLFGKASYD
-825 VLEGWNSFLWGSHDG
+825 VLSGWNSFLWGSFTG
-840 KSTPLLYVDGFNF
+840 ESTPLLYEDGFNF

-865 VEPAVFPDEFDLH
+865 VEPAVFPEEYDLH

-886 HFHEGNMTNKSSGI
+886 HFHEGNMTNKSKGI
-900 QAKVPEVFVEVSP
+900 QSKVPDVFVEVSP
-913 QLAKERGVND
+913 ELAAERGICD
-923 GALVR
+923 GTMIR
-928 LVSPFGAVKLTALV
+928 LVSPFGAVKLNALV
-942 TDRVKKNELYLP
+942 TDRVRANELYLP
-954 MNSVDKD
+954 MNSTDKD
-961 SAINFLTGPIY
+961 SAINFLTGPAY
-972 DNRTHTP
+972 DSRTHTP

-987 MEVLNASGDHPL
+987 MEVLGSCDTPPL

-1009 YPQNG
+1009 HPQNG
-1014 VEVERKWNR
+1014 VEAQRKWNR
-1023 PGYVHLTDN
+1023 PGYVHLTD

>member
-1 MSLSFYSFTM
+1 M
-11 VRIGI
+11 
-16 LASSACKLLHHE
+16 H
-28 LHFACLMQGCN
+28 
-39 RGGFFMS
+39 GFFSSLKDGGELEVTDVQS
-46 IRKKEENIV
+46 IRV
-55 SVSTITIKINGVD
+55 KIDGTEYEAPEGSKILDILNQNG
-68 YETKSGSTLLETI
+68 I
-81 NQHEIPHPQIC
+81 EIPQIC
-92 YVPELDPIQTC
+92 HVPEVDPIQTC

-109 ANGKLVRSC
+109 VNGKLQRSC
-118 STHVADGMRVELSS
+118 STAAENGMSISLTSGRV
-132 DGAKEAQTEAMD
+132 KEAQTEAMD

-159 NNGNCKLHNTA
+159 NNGNCTLHNTA
-170 EMMEIEHQ
+170 EMMGIEHQ
-178 KYPYTPKVDLDGVDM
+178 KYPYTPKDDSKCAVDM

-214 CQSLQVNETLSIDW
+214 CQNLQVNETLSIDW
-228 EAERPRVVWD
+228 ERDRPRVIWD
-238 DGASINNSSC
+238 EGVAINESSC

-260 NALMEKSMLGE
+260 NALMEKSMLGQ
-271 AGFMTKLDKDMME
+271 AGFMTGIKEDVME

-289 VKEVEPGYSGIFAVS
+289 VKNVEPDYTSIFAVS

-309 MRDTRT
+309 MRDKRT

-334 TKDRKIL
+334 TKGRDIL
-341 KIQPTDGPVNAI
+341 KIQPVSDAPVNAI

-370 RLTKPLIR
+370 RITKPLIR
-378 KNGTFVESSW
+378 KNGAFVESSW
-388 KEALDLVASRL
+388 EEALDLVASRL
-399 GTIKE
+399 GSIKAE
-404 QHGNGSVG
+404 HGNGSVG
-412 FISSSKITNEENYVI
+412 FISSSKITNEDNYVI

-468 KDIAKAGLVIIVGAN
+468 KDIAKAGLVLIVGAN

-496 RAHKLHGQKLIVSD
+496 RAHKLHGQKLIVAD
-510 LRKNEMAER
+510 LRRNEMAER
-519 SDIFMS
+519 SDLFIS

-543 DQEWHD
+543 DQGWHD
-549 HSFIEENVNFFDE
+549 QAFIDENVNYFDD
-562 YKEALA
+562 YKETLE
-568 KYTLDYAEEI
+568 KYTLEYAERI
-578 TGISTETLIEVAET
+578 TGLSQDTIIRIAEM

-659 PGYQHVTDDKARAK
+659 PGYQHITDDAARAK
-673 FEKTYGVSID
+673 FEKAYGVEID

-690 IEMLQEISKGNM
+690 IEMLHAIEEGNM

-713 LVDSDANHVHEVLSS
+713 LVDSNANHVHDILSS

-744 YADVVLP
+744 YADVILP
-751 ATPSLEKEG
+751 AVPSLEKDG

-773 QALPPLGNSMP
+773 QALPTLGDAKP
-784 DWWIVQEIANRLGA
+784 DWWIIQEVANRLGA
-798 DWNYDHPSEIFE
+798 DWNYTHPSDIFS
-810 EMASLAPLFGEANYE
+810 EMASLSPLFGKASYD
-825 VLEGWNSFLWGSHDG
+825 VLSGWNSFLWGSFTG
-840 KSTPLLYVDGFNF
+840 ESTPLLYEDGFNF

-865 VEPAVFPDEFDLH
+865 VEPAVFPEEYDLH

-886 HFHEGNMTNKSSGI
+886 HFHEGNMTNKSKGI
-900 QAKVPEVFVEVSP
+900 QSKVPDVFVEVSP
-913 QLAKERGVND
+913 ELAAERGICD
-923 GALVR
+923 GTMIR
-928 LVSPFGAVKLTALV
+928 LVSPFGAVKLNALV
-942 TDRVKKNELYLP
+942 TDRVRANELYLP
-954 MNSVDKD
+954 MNSTDKD
-961 SAINFLTGPIY
+961 SAINFLTGPAY
-972 DNRTHTP
+972 DSRTHTP

-987 MEVLNASGDHPL
+987 MEVLGSCDTPPL

-1009 YPQNG
+1009 HPQNG
-1014 VEVERKWNR
+1014 VEAQRKWNR
-1023 PGYVHLTDN
+1023 PGYVHLTD

>member
-1 MSLSFYSFTM
+1 MTHSK
-11 VRIGI
+11 I
-16 LASSACKLLHHE
+16 
-28 LHFACLMQGCN
+28 N
-39 RGGFFMS
+39 
-46 IRKKEENIV
+46 
-55 SVSTITIKINGVD
+55 IKINDVE
-68 YETKSGSTLLETI
+68 YEASSGSTILEII
-81 NQHEIPHPQIC
+81 NQEKIAHPQIC
-92 YVPELDPIQTC
+92 YVPEVDPIQTC

-109 ANGKLVRSC
+109 VDGKLVRSC
-118 STHVADGMRVELSS
+118 STVALDGMNIELDSTS
-132 DGAKEAQTEAMD
+132 AKAAQTEAMD

-170 EMMEIEHQ
+170 ELMEIEHQ
-178 KYPYTPKVDLDGVDM
+178 KYPYTPKVDVNAVDM

-214 CQSLQVNETLSIDW
+214 CQNLQVNETISIDW
-228 EAERPRVVWD
+228 EAKRPRVIWD
-238 DGASINNSSC
+238 DGVSINDSSC
-248 VSCGQCVTVCPC
+248 VGCGQCVTICPC

-271 AGFMTKLDKDMME
+271 AGFMTGLQNEMLS

-289 VKEVEPGYSGIFAVS
+289 VKEVEPGYSGIFAIS

-334 TKDRKIL
+334 TKGRKIL
-341 KIQPTDGPVNAI
+341 KVQPVSDAPVNAI

-370 RLTKPLIR
+370 RITKPLIR
-378 KNGTFVESSW
+378 KDGAFVESTW
-388 KEALDLVASRL
+388 EEALDLVASKL
-399 GTIKE
+399 GSIK
-404 QHGNGSVG
+404 QQYGKGSVG

-468 KDIAKAGLVIIVGAN
+468 KDIAQAGLVIIVGAN

-496 RAHKLHGQKLIVSD
+496 RAHKLHGQKLIVAD

-519 SDIFMS
+519 SDIFIS

-535 MAVTKYMI
+535 MAVTKYII
-543 DQEWHD
+543 DQGWHD
-549 HSFIEENVNFFDE
+549 QTFIEENVNFFEDFKTVLE
-562 YKEALA
+562 
-568 KYTLDYAEEI
+568 KYTLNYAEQV
-578 TGISTETLIEVAET
+578 TGISKETLIQIAEM
-592 IRDADGTCVL
+592 IRDADGTCIL

-622 LLLATGNYRRPGAG
+622 LLLATGNYRRSGAG

-659 PGYQHVTDDKARAK
+659 PGYQHITDDAARAK
-673 FEKTYGVSID
+673 FEKAYGVEID

-690 IEMLQEISKGNM
+690 IQMLHAIEEGKM

-713 LVDSDANHVHEVLSS
+713 LVDSDANHVHEVLSQ

-751 ATPSLEKEG
+751 GAPSLEKDG

-773 QALPPLGNSMP
+773 QALPTLGDAKP
-784 DWWIVQEIANRLGA
+784 DWWITQEIANRLGA
-798 DWNYDHPSEIFE
+798 NWNYNHPSDIYD
-810 EMASLAPLFGEANYE
+810 EMASLSPLFSGANYE
-825 VLEGWNSFLWGSHDG
+825 VLEGWNSFLWGSFEG
-840 KSTPLLYVDGFNF
+840 VSTPLLYVDGFNF

-865 VEPAVFPDEFDLH
+865 VEPAEFPEEYDLH

-886 HFHEGNMTNKSSGI
+886 HFHEGNMTNKSKGI
-900 QAKVPEVFVEVSP
+900 QSKVPEIFVEVSP
-913 QLAKERGVND
+913 ELAEERGIND
-923 GALVR
+923 GAIVR
-928 LVSPFGAVKLTALV
+928 LVSPFGAVKLNALV
-942 TDRVKKNELYLP
+942 TDRVKANELFLP
-954 MNSVDKD
+954 MNSVDKE
-961 SAINFLTGPIY
+961 SAINFLTGPIF
-972 DNRTHTP
+972 DQRTNTP

-987 MEVLNASGDHPL
+987 MEVLSEGGTVPL
-999 PKTNPRNKKR
+999 PSTNPRNKKR

-1014 VEVERKWNR
+1014 VEVNRKWAR
-1023 PGYVHLTDN
+1023 PGYVHLTDQ

>member
-1 MSLSFYSFTM
+1 M
-11 VRIGI
+11 
-16 LASSACKLLHHE
+16 H
-28 LHFACLMQGCN
+28 
-39 RGGFFMS
+39 GFFSSLKDGGELEVTDVQS
-46 IRKKEENIV
+46 IRV
-55 SVSTITIKINGVD
+55 KIDGTEYEAPEGSKILDILNQNG
-68 YETKSGSTLLETI
+68 I
-81 NQHEIPHPQIC
+81 EIPQIC
-92 YVPELDPIQTC
+92 HVPEVDPIQTC

-109 ANGKLVRSC
+109 VNGKLQRSC
-118 STHVADGMRVELSS
+118 STAAENGMSISLTSGRV
-132 DGAKEAQTEAMD
+132 KEAQTEAMD

-159 NNGNCKLHNTA
+159 NNGNCTLHNTA
-170 EMMEIEHQ
+170 EMMGIEHQ
-178 KYPYTPKVDLDGVDM
+178 KYPYTPKDDSKCAVDM

-214 CQSLQVNETLSIDW
+214 CQNLQVNETLSIDW
-228 EAERPRVVWD
+228 ERDRPRVIWD
-238 DGASINNSSC
+238 EGVAINESSC

-260 NALMEKSMLGE
+260 NALMEKSMLGQ
-271 AGFMTKLDKDMME
+271 AGFMTGIKEDIME

-289 VKEVEPGYSGIFAVS
+289 VKNVEPDYTSIFAVS

-309 MRDTRT
+309 MRDKRT

-334 TKDRKIL
+334 TKGRDIL
-341 KIQPTDGPVNAI
+341 KIQPVSDAPVNAI

-370 RLTKPLIR
+370 RITKPLIR
-378 KNGTFVESSW
+378 KNGAFVESSW
-388 KEALDLVASRL
+388 EEALDLVASRL
-399 GTIKE
+399 GSIKAE
-404 QHGNGSVG
+404 HGNGSVG
-412 FISSSKITNEENYVI
+412 FISSSKITNEDNYVI

-468 KDIAKAGLVIIVGAN
+468 KDIAKAGLVLIVGAN

-496 RAHKLHGQKLIVSD
+496 RAHKLHGQKLIVAD
-510 LRKNEMAER
+510 LRRNEMAER
-519 SDIFMS
+519 SDLFIS

-543 DQEWHD
+543 DQGWHD
-549 HSFIEENVNFFDE
+549 QAFIDENVNYFED
-562 YKEALA
+562 YKETLK
-568 KYTLDYAEEI
+568 KYTLEYAERI
-578 TGISTETLIEVAET
+578 TGLSQDTIIRIAEM

-659 PGYQHVTDDKARAK
+659 PGYQHITDDAARAK
-673 FEKTYGVSID
+673 FEKAYGVEID

-690 IEMLQEISKGNM
+690 IEMLHAIEEGNM

-713 LVDSDANHVHEVLSS
+713 LVDSNANHVHDILSS

-744 YADVVLP
+744 YADVILP
-751 ATPSLEKEG
+751 AVPSLEKDG

-773 QALPPLGNSMP
+773 QALPTLGDAKP
-784 DWWIVQEIANRLGA
+784 DWWIIQEVANRLGA
-798 DWNYDHPSEIFE
+798 DWNYTHPSDIFS
-810 EMASLAPLFGEANYE
+810 EMASLSPLFGKASYD
-825 VLEGWNSFLWGSHDG
+825 VLSGWNSFLWGSFTG
-840 KSTPLLYVDGFNF
+840 ESTPLLYEDGFNF

-865 VEPAVFPDEFDLH
+865 VEPAVFPEEYDLH

-886 HFHEGNMTNKSSGI
+886 HFHEGNMTNKSKGI
-900 QAKVPEVFVEVSP
+900 QSKVPDVFVEVSP
-913 QLAKERGVND
+913 ELAAERGICD
-923 GALVR
+923 GTMIR
-928 LVSPFGAVKLTALV
+928 LVSPFGAVKLNALV
-942 TDRVKKNELYLP
+942 TDRVRANELYLP
-954 MNSVDKD
+954 MNSTDKD
-961 SAINFLTGPIY
+961 SAINFLTGPAY
-972 DNRTHTP
+972 DSRTHTP

-987 MEVLNASGDHPL
+987 MEVLGSCDTPPL

-1009 YPQNG
+1009 HPQNS
-1014 VEVERKWNR
+1014 VEAQRKWNR
-1023 PGYVHLTDN
+1023 PGYVHLTD

>member
-1 MSLSFYSFTM
+1 MCMAFFSSLKD
-11 VRIGI
+11 GG
-16 LASSACKLLHHE
+16 E
-28 LHFACLMQGCN
+28 LEVTDVQ
-39 RGGFFMS
+39 S
-46 IRKKEENIV
+46 IRV
-55 SVSTITIKINGVD
+55 KIDGTEYEAPEGSKILDILNQNG
-68 YETKSGSTLLETI
+68 I
-81 NQHEIPHPQIC
+81 EIPQIC
-92 YVPELDPIQTC
+92 HVPEVDPIQTC

-109 ANGKLVRSC
+109 VNGKLQRSC
-118 STHVADGMRVELSS
+118 STAAENGMSISLTSGRV
-132 DGAKEAQTEAMD
+132 KEAQTEAMD

-159 NNGNCKLHNTA
+159 NNGNCTLHNTA
-170 EMMEIEHQ
+170 EMMGIEHQ
-178 KYPYTPKVDLDGVDM
+178 KYPYTPKDDSKCAVDM

-214 CQSLQVNETLSIDW
+214 CQNLQVNETLSIDW
-228 EAERPRVVWD
+228 ERDRPRVIWD
-238 DGASINNSSC
+238 EGVAINESSC

-260 NALMEKSMLGE
+260 NALMEKSMLGQ
-271 AGFMTKLDKDMME
+271 AGFMTGIKEDVME

-289 VKEVEPGYSGIFAVS
+289 VKNVEPDYTSIFAVS

-309 MRDTRT
+309 MRDKRT

-334 TKDRKIL
+334 TKGRDIL
-341 KIQPTDGPVNAI
+341 KIQPVSDAPVNAI

-370 RLTKPLIR
+370 RITKPLIR
-378 KNGTFVESSW
+378 KNGAFVESSW
-388 KEALDLVASRL
+388 EEALDLVASRL
-399 GTIKE
+399 GSIKAE
-404 QHGNGSVG
+404 HGNGSVG
-412 FISSSKITNEENYVI
+412 FISSSKITNEDNYVI

-468 KDIAKAGLVIIVGAN
+468 KDIAKAGLVLIVGAN

-496 RAHKLHGQKLIVSD
+496 RAHKLHGQKLIVAD
-510 LRKNEMAER
+510 LRRNEMAER
-519 SDIFMS
+519 SDLFIS

-543 DQEWHD
+543 DQGWHD
-549 HSFIEENVNFFDE
+549 QAFIDENVNYFDD
-562 YKEALA
+562 YKETLE
-568 KYTLDYAEEI
+568 KYTLEYAERI
-578 TGISTETLIEVAET
+578 TGLSQDTIIRIAEM

-659 PGYQHVTDDKARAK
+659 PGYQHITDDAARAK
-673 FEKTYGVSID
+673 FEKAYGVEID

-690 IEMLQEISKGNM
+690 IEMLHAIEEGNM

-713 LVDSDANHVHEVLSS
+713 LVDSNANHVHDILSS

-744 YADVVLP
+744 YADVILP
-751 ATPSLEKEG
+751 AVPSLEKDG

-773 QALPPLGNSMP
+773 QALPTLGDAKP
-784 DWWIVQEIANRLGA
+784 DWWIIQEVANRLGA
-798 DWNYDHPSEIFE
+798 DWNYTHPSDIFS
-810 EMASLAPLFGEANYE
+810 EMASLSPLFGKASYD
-825 VLEGWNSFLWGSHDG
+825 VLSGWNSFLWGSFTG
-840 KSTPLLYVDGFNF
+840 ESTPLLYEDGFNF

-865 VEPAVFPDEFDLH
+865 VEPAVFPEEYDLH

-886 HFHEGNMTNKSSGI
+886 HFHEGNMTNKSKGI
-900 QAKVPEVFVEVSP
+900 QSKVPDVFVEVSP
-913 QLAKERGVND
+913 ELAAERGICD
-923 GALVR
+923 GTMIR
-928 LVSPFGAVKLTALV
+928 LVSPFGAVKLNALV
-942 TDRVKKNELYLP
+942 TDRVRANELYLP
-954 MNSVDKD
+954 MNSTDKD
-961 SAINFLTGPIY
+961 SAINFLTGPAY
-972 DNRTHTP
+972 DSRTHTP

-987 MEVLNASGDHPL
+987 MEVLGSCDTPPL

-1009 YPQNG
+1009 HPQNG
-1014 VEVERKWNR
+1014 VEAQRKWNR
-1023 PGYVHLTDN
+1023 PGYVHLTD

>member
-1 MSLSFYSFTM
+1 MKDSSIK
-11 VRIGI
+11 VRINNQEY
-16 LASSACKLLHHE
+16 LANA
-28 LHFACLMQGCN
+28 
-39 RGGFFMS
+39 
-46 IRKKEENIV
+46 
-55 SVSTITIKINGVD
+55 
-68 YETKSGSTLLETI
+68 GSTVLEVI
-81 NQHEIPHPQIC
+81 NQYEIPHPQIC
-92 YVPELDPIQTC
+92 YVPEVDPIQTC

-109 ANGKLVRSC
+109 VNGKLMRSC
-118 STHVADGMRVELSS
+118 STVAENGMDIQLNSNQ
-132 DGAKEAQTEAMD
+132 AKSARTEAMD
-144 RLLENHLLYCTVCDN
+144 RILENHLLYCTVCDN

-170 EMMEIEHQ
+170 ELMEIEHQ
-178 KYPYTPKVDLDGVDM
+178 KYPYTPKVSVDQVDM

-228 EAERPRVVWD
+228 EAERPRVLWD
-238 DGASINNSSC
+238 KGSSINDSSC
-248 VSCGQCVTVCPC
+248 VSCGQCVTICPC

-271 AGFMTKLDKDMME
+271 AGFMTGLEDDILT
-284 PMIDL
+284 PMIDI
-289 VKEVEPGYSGIFAVS
+289 VKKVETNYSSIFAVS

-309 MRDTRT
+309 MRDKRT

-341 KIQPTDGPVNAI
+341 KVQPSHDAPVNAI

-370 RLTKPLIR
+370 RITKPLIR
-378 KNGTFVESSW
+378 KNGQFVEASW
-388 KEALDLVASRL
+388 SEALDLVSSKL
-399 GTIKE
+399 GGIKE
-404 QHGNGSVG
+404 QYGKGSVG
-412 FISSSKITNEENYVI
+412 FISSSKITNEENYVF
-427 QKLARQVFETNNVD
+427 QKLARQIFKTNNVD

-468 KDIAKAGLVIIVGAN
+468 KDIAQAGLVIIVGAN

-496 RAHKLHGQKLIVSD
+496 RAHKLHGQKLIVAD

-519 SDIFMS
+519 SDIFIS

-535 MAVTKYMI
+535 MAVTKYIFDQGWQDQKFI
-543 DQEWHD
+543 D
-549 HSFIEENVNFFDE
+549 ENVNFLDE
-562 YKEALA
+562 YKKLLT
-568 KYTLDYAEEI
+568 KYTLDYAEKI
-578 TGISTETLIEVAET
+578 TGISKQTLIRIAEI

-614 DTSAAISN
+614 ETSAAISN

-659 PGYQHVTDDKARAK
+659 PGYQHITDDVARAK
-673 FEKTYGVSID
+673 FEKAYNVKID
-683 GKPGLDN
+683 SKPGLDN
-690 IEMLQEISKGNM
+690 IQMLDSIDKGAM
-702 KAMYLVGEDMA
+702 KAMYVMGEDMA
-713 LVDSDANHVHEVLSS
+713 LVDSNANHVHDVLSK
-728 LDFFVVQDIF
+728 LEFLVVQDIF
-738 LSRTAQ
+738 FSRTAQ
-744 YADVVLP
+744 YADVILP
-751 ATPSLEKEG
+751 ASPSLEKEG

-773 QALPPLGNSMP
+773 QALPTLGDSKP
-784 DWWIVQEIANRLGA
+784 DWWIIQEVAKRFGA
-798 DWNYDHPSEIFE
+798 DWNYTSPSEIFA
-810 EMASLAPLFGEANYE
+810 EMASLSPLFSKANYE
-825 VLEGWNSFLWGSHDG
+825 VLEGWNSFLWGSLDG
-840 KSTPLLYVDGFNF
+840 ESTPLLYVNGFNF
-853 PDKKARFALSDW
+853 PDKKARFAVADW
-865 VEPAVFPDEFDLH
+865 IEPAYFPEEYDLH

-886 HFHEGNMTNKSSGI
+886 HFHEGNMTNKSSGL
-900 QAKVPEVFVEVSP
+900 QSKVPNIFVEVSP
-913 QLAKERGVND
+913 QLAKDRNLCD
-923 GALVR
+923 GGLVR
-928 LVSPFGAVKLTALV
+928 LVSPYGAVKLNVLI
-942 TDRVKKNELYLP
+942 TDRVKGNELYLP

-961 SAINFLTGPIY
+961 SAINFLTGPAY
-972 DNRTHTP
+972 DTRTHTP

-987 MEVLNASGDHPL
+987 MEVINTCGDNPL
-999 PKTNPRNKKR
+999 PVTNPRNKKR

-1014 VEVERKWNR
+1014 VEVQRKWNR
-1023 PGYVHLTDN
+1023 PGYEHLTNH

>member
-1 MSLSFYSFTM
+1 MNDNM
-11 VRIGI
+11 VRITIDGKGYQ
-16 LASSACKLLHHE
+16 AAP
-28 LHFACLMQGCN
+28 G
-39 RGGFFMS
+39 
-46 IRKKEENIV
+46 
-55 SVSTITIKINGVD
+55 STI
-68 YETKSGSTLLETI
+68 LEII
-81 NQHEIPHPQIC
+81 NQNGIEHPQIC
-92 YVPELDPIQTC
+92 YVPEVDPIQTC

-109 ANGKLVRSC
+109 VDGKLVRSC
-118 STHVADGMRVELSS
+118 SMVAMNGMNIELSS
-132 DGAKEAQTEAMD
+132 KGAKEAQTEAMD

-170 EMMEIEHQ
+170 ELMEIEHQ
-178 KYPYTPKVDLDGVDM
+178 KYPYTPKADVSEVDM

-214 CQSLQVNETLSIDW
+214 CQNLQVNETLSIDW
-228 EAERPRVVWD
+228 EADRPRVIWD
-238 DGASINNSSC
+238 DGAAINDSSC
-248 VSCGQCVTVCPC
+248 VSCGQCVTICPC

-271 AGFMTKLDKDMME
+271 AGFMTGLKEDVLE

-289 VKEVEPGYSGIFAVS
+289 VKEVEPGYSGIFAIS

-315 KKTKTVCT
+315 RKTKTVCT

-334 TKDRKIL
+334 TKGRKIL
-341 KIQPTDGPVNAI
+341 KVQPTSDAPVNAI

-362 WDFVNSEE
+362 WDFVNAEE

-378 KNGTFVESSW
+378 KNGAFVESTW
-388 KEALDLVASRL
+388 EEALDLVASKL
-399 GTIKE
+399 GAIK
-404 QHGNGSVG
+404 QQYGNRSIG

-427 QKLARQVFETNNVD
+427 QKLARQVFETNDVD

-468 KDIAKAGLVIIVGAN
+468 KDIAQAGLVIIVGAN

-496 RAHKLHGQKLIVSD
+496 RAHKLHGQKLIVAD

-519 SDIFMS
+519 SDIFIS

-535 MAVTKYMI
+535 MAVTKYII
-543 DQEWHD
+543 DQGWHD
-549 HSFIEENVNFFDE
+549 QTFIDENVNFFDDFKAVLE
-562 YKEALA
+562 
-568 KYTLDYAEEI
+568 KYTLEYAEEI
-578 TGISTETLIEVAET
+578 TGISKETLIQVAEM
-592 IRDADGTCVL
+592 IRDADGTCIL

-659 PGYQHVTDDKARAK
+659 PGYQHITDDAARAK
-673 FEKTYGVSID
+673 FEQAYGVKID

-690 IEMLQEISKGNM
+690 IQMLHAIEEGKM
-702 KAMYLVGEDMA
+702 RAMYLVGEDMA
-713 LVDSDANHVHEVLSS
+713 LVDSNSNHVHDILSS

-738 LSRTAQ
+738 LSKTAQ

-751 ATPSLEKEG
+751 ATPSLEKDG

-773 QALPPLGNSMP
+773 QALPPLGDSKP
-784 DWWIVQEIANRLGA
+784 DWWIVQEVANRLGQN
-798 DWNYDHPSEIFE
+798 WNYSHPSEIFA
-810 EMASLAPLFGEANYE
+810 EMASLSPIFGEANYE
-825 VLEGWNSFLWGSHDG
+825 VLEGWNSFLWGSLDG
-840 KSTPLLYVDGFNF
+840 VSTPLLYVDGFNF

-865 VEPAVFPDEFDLH
+865 VLPAEFPEEYDLH

-886 HFHEGNMTNKSSGI
+886 HFHEGNMTNKSKGI
-900 QAKVPEVFVEVSP
+900 QSKVPEIFVEVSP
-913 QLAKERGVND
+913 ELAEERGIKD
-923 GALVR
+923 GSLVR
-928 LVSPFGAVKLTALV
+928 LVSPFGALKLHALV
-942 TDRVKKNELYLP
+942 TDRVKTNEIFLP
-954 MNSVDKD
+954 MNSVDKE
-961 SAINFLTGPIY
+961 SAINFLTGPAV
-972 DNRTHTP
+972 DQRTNTP

-987 MEVLNASGDHPL
+987 LEVLRVDGENPL
-999 PKTNPRNKKR
+999 PRTNPRNKKR
-1009 YPQNG
+1009 HPQNG
-1014 VEVERKWNR
+1014 VEVQRKWDR
-1023 PGYVHLTDN
+1023 PGYVHLTNN

>member
-1 MSLSFYSFTM
+1 MEVTD
-11 VRIGI
+11 V
-16 LASSACKLLHHE
+16 
-28 LHFACLMQGCN
+28 Q
-39 RGGFFMS
+39 S
-46 IRKKEENIV
+46 IRV
-55 SVSTITIKINGVD
+55 KIDGTEYEAPEGSKILDILNQNG
-68 YETKSGSTLLETI
+68 I
-81 NQHEIPHPQIC
+81 EIPQIC
-92 YVPELDPIQTC
+92 HVPEVDPIQTC

-109 ANGKLVRSC
+109 VNGKLQRSC
-118 STHVADGMRVELSS
+118 STAAENGMSISLTSGRV
-132 DGAKEAQTEAMD
+132 KEAQTEAMD

-159 NNGNCKLHNTA
+159 NNGNCTLHNTA
-170 EMMEIEHQ
+170 EMMGIEHQ
-178 KYPYTPKVDLDGVDM
+178 KYPYTPKDDSKCAVDM

-214 CQSLQVNETLSIDW
+214 CQNLQVNETLSIDW
-228 EAERPRVVWD
+228 ERDRPRVIWD
-238 DGASINNSSC
+238 EGVAINESSC

-260 NALMEKSMLGE
+260 NALMEKSMLGQ
-271 AGFMTKLDKDMME
+271 AGFMTGIKEDVME

-289 VKEVEPGYSGIFAVS
+289 VKNVEPDYTSIFAVS

-309 MRDTRT
+309 MRDKRT

-334 TKDRKIL
+334 TKGRDIL
-341 KIQPTDGPVNAI
+341 KIQPVSDAPVNAI

-370 RLTKPLIR
+370 RITKPLIR
-378 KNGTFVESSW
+378 KNGAFVESSW
-388 KEALDLVASRL
+388 EEALDLVASRL
-399 GTIKE
+399 GSIKTE
-404 QHGNGSVG
+404 HGNGSVG
-412 FISSSKITNEENYVI
+412 FISSSKITNEDNYVI

-468 KDIAKAGLVIIVGAN
+468 KDIAKAGLVLIVGAN

-496 RAHKLHGQKLIVSD
+496 RAHKLHGQKLIVAD
-510 LRKNEMAER
+510 LRRNEMAER
-519 SDIFMS
+519 SDLFIS

-543 DQEWHD
+543 DQGWHD
-549 HSFIEENVNFFDE
+549 QAFIDENVNYFDD
-562 YKEALA
+562 YKETLE
-568 KYTLDYAEEI
+568 KYTLEYAERI
-578 TGISTETLIEVAET
+578 TGLSQDTIIRIAEM

-659 PGYQHVTDDKARAK
+659 PGYQHITDDAARAK
-673 FEKTYGVSID
+673 FEKAYGVEID

-690 IEMLQEISKGNM
+690 IEMLHAIEEGNM

-713 LVDSDANHVHEVLSS
+713 LVDSNANHVHNILSS

-744 YADVVLP
+744 YADVILP
-751 ATPSLEKEG
+751 AVPSLEKDG

-773 QALPPLGNSMP
+773 QALPTLGDAKP
-784 DWWIVQEIANRLGA
+784 DWWIIQEVANRLGA
-798 DWNYDHPSEIFE
+798 DWNYTHPSDIFS
-810 EMASLAPLFGEANYE
+810 EMASLSPLFGKASYD
-825 VLEGWNSFLWGSHDG
+825 VLSGWNSFLWGSFTG
-840 KSTPLLYVDGFNF
+840 ESTPLLYEDGFNF

-865 VEPAVFPDEFDLH
+865 VEPAVFPEEYDLH

-886 HFHEGNMTNKSSGI
+886 HFHEGNMTNKSKGI
-900 QAKVPEVFVEVSP
+900 QSKVPDVFVEVSP
-913 QLAKERGVND
+913 ELAAERGICD
-923 GALVR
+923 GTMIR
-928 LVSPFGAVKLTALV
+928 LVSPFGAVKLNALV
-942 TDRVKKNELYLP
+942 TDRVRANELYLP
-954 MNSVDKD
+954 MNSTDKD
-961 SAINFLTGPIY
+961 SAINFLTGPAY
-972 DNRTHTP
+972 DSRTHTP

-987 MEVLNASGDHPL
+987 MEVLGSCDTPPL

-1009 YPQNG
+1009 HPQNG
-1014 VEVERKWNR
+1014 VEAQRKWNR
-1023 PGYVHLTDN
+1023 PGYVHLTD